1 MPKRKSK
8 KRVRDESTPEMH
20 GKDSLVDQLTKT
32 LKGRAPAYIPQVLI
46 GEWSLDTVKTGFV
59 MSKRQFVKLSTIML
73 TRAAELCGTW
83 SVMFYPKSGHLV
95 TGTSM
100 LHPMVFPLLALS
112 KNFEYY
118 KWLHGPSLACDWV
131 NFAVRVINENRDYD
145 FVLFARAKAD
155 NDDRSTDL
163 LRTFSIKTGLVHQG
177 TMHVGGGRIYNEDS
191 AIPYTE
197 SQTDTIVRA

>member
-73 TRAAELCGTW
+73 TRAAESCGTW

-95 TGTSM
+95 AGTTM

-118 KWLHGPSLACDWV
+118 KWSHGPGLACDWMK
-131 NFAVRVINENRDYD
+131 FTMELIDKRVDYD
-145 FVLFARAKAD
+145 FVMFATKP
-155 NDDRSTDL
+155 DDDGCSTSSL
-163 LRTFSIKTGLVHQG
+163 LQTFSVTTGLVHKG
-177 TMHVGGGRIYNEDS
+177 KIHVGGGRMYHEDS
-191 AIPYTE
+191 AQPCNE
-197 SQTDTIVRA
+197 SFYDNIIYA